1 MVGISN
7 LPNSLLKIL
16 DISLYSKEHS
26 QIHPNSSN
34 PGNIHESSTFVP
46 CPILPLDILIKFELS
61 FSIKLIGDAET
72 LETHTLNFCS
82 DLKSA
87 QKSNHED
94 KKAKSIKQQLAT
106 CIM

>member
-1 MVGISN
+1 MQAF
-7 LPNSLLKIL
+7 LL
-16 DISLYSKEHS
+16 KEHS
-26 QIHPNSSN
+26 QIHPNPSN

-72 LETHTLNFCS
+72 LETHTLNCS

-87 QKSNHED
+87 QKSNHEE
-94 KKAKSIKQQLAT
+94 KRQNQ
-106 CIM
+106 

>member
-1 MVGISN
+1 MVQAF
-7 LPNSLLKIL
+7 LL
-16 DISLYSKEHS
+16 KEHS
-26 QIHPNSSN
+26 QIHPNPSN

-87 QKSNHED
+87 QKSNHEE
-94 KKAKSIKQQLAT
+94 KKAKSIMQQLAT
-106 CIM
+106 CVM